1 MNKLFAQTDDEARES
16 SWLTHLFFLLC
27 TALVAAFGAW
37 GYYGKL
43 DVVSTAIGE
52 VIPSTQVKSVQHLE
66 GGIVHEILIREGDSV
81 AKGQSLISL
90 ESTAS
95 GADVNE
101 LKTRITALT
110 ADVARLQAEANS
122 RNMPTF
128 PVEMFSDH
136 RDLVNDTISMF
147 KPRRSRIKNQLAGQR
162 EKITQRQ
169 EEIAEISSRIKN
181 SQLQLKLLEEQIS
194 ISEDLMKDQLTNR
207 MQHLELLKDAQRLKG
222 KISEDTAAISRVR
235 AARKGAFNK
244 LEAIRDSFHEKVREA
259 LEKKRRSLDEFSSRL
274 RKFEDSLRRTVLR
287 SPVDGV
293 VKTLYVVTVG
303 GVVSPGGTVVDIV
316 PAGDRLIIEAKLP
329 PQDIGYVHPGQT
341 ALVTLASSDA
351 IRFSNLVGEVVNISP
366 DTVET
371 PDGRSYYKVRIA
383 TESDFFERQ
392 SMRYRLV
399 PGVQVVA
406 SIRTGQRSVL
416 AYLIDPF
423 LNSARTAMRER

>member
-1 MNKLFAQTDDEARES
+1 MKELFSQTDDEARES

-136 RDLVNDTISMF
+136 RELVNDTISMF
-147 KPRRSRIKNQLAGQR
+147 KTRRSRIKNQLAGQR
-162 EKITQRQ
+162 EKIAQRQ

-222 KISEDTAAISRVR
+222 KINEDTAAINRVR
-235 AARKGAFNK
+235 SARKGALNK

-259 LEKKRRSLDEFSSRL
+259 LEEKRRSLDEFSSRL

-293 VKTLYVVTVG
+293 VKTLYVVTIG
-303 GVVSPGGTVVDIV
+303 GVVGPGATVADVV
-316 PAGDRLIIEAKLP
+316 PVGDRLIIEARLP
-329 PQDIGYVHPGQT
+329 TQDIGYVLPGQT
-341 ALVTLASSDA
+341 ALVMLASSDA
-351 IRFSNLVGEVVNISP
+351 TRFGNLKGEVVQVSP
-366 DTVET
+366 DAIEA
-371 PDGRSYYKVRIA
+371 DGGAPFYKVRIA
-383 TESDFFERQ
+383 TEKDFFERHGVI
-392 SMRYRLV
+392 YRLV
-399 PGVQVVA
+399 PGVQVTC

-416 AYLIDPF
+416 AYLTDPF
-423 LNSARTAMRER
+423 LGSFQTALRER